1 MGSTTA
7 ASVGDFRRKGLL
19 LMGFFIV
26 LGVSIVAFA
35 LSSYYLLSLAI
46 LVPVGVGHSGRVAV
60 HVATLQTYSAPEM
73 RGRVMALNAMQGGVM
88 PFSVLGITALAD
100 TLNPQ
105 IALAATGSV
114 ILVYGLGEL
123 VFSKRLRSLG
133 VAGDRRVTVQT
144 WGASP
149 GAGPPL

>member
-1 MGSTTA
+1 
-7 ASVGDFRRKGLL
+7 
-19 LMGFFIV
+19 MGFFIV

-105 IALAATGSV
+105 IAPGSH
-114 ILVYGLGEL
+114 GQRHP
-123 VFSKRLRSLG
+123 RLRPRGAGLLEEAAQPR
-133 VAGDRRVTVQT
+133 VAGT
-144 WGASP
+144 G
-149 GAGPPL
+149 G